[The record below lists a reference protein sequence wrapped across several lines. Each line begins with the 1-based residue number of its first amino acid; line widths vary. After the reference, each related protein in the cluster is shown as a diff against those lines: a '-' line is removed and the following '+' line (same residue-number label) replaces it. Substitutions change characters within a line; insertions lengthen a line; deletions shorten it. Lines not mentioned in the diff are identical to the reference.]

1 MAELRFKPDVAVID
15 LSDDEAPAAGSGTTV
30 HPTKSTTPFTASVK
44 AEHQVHSATT
54 TKPLHTSFP
63 TQRPGTAPSLLVLQ
77 PLQGISQPALAMNQT
92 GTAARA
98 GCADDSTTPASVPA
112 GTAISTQYK
121 PVPYEA
127 SITNPDPF
135 PAAFDHVSAPEVQPA
150 GRTSTPQI
158 PQRRAAQTANQRIRQ
173 QLQPPN
179 EDVARGA
186 SNMHS
191 NEPMAANQFKMPI
204 GAGGAGGGGDT
215 AEMSKLSEQK
225 TQGKRVAPS
234 DGHQLPTKK
243 QRQHTARN
251 HARTRPSETDL
262 PHDLMEDH
270 ELDMDMARSRQELAI
285 QVQQQ
290 LDANP
295 KLPKQYYI
303 TRSVISGCHIDK
315 MLRTPALSG
324 QSVHFNPEKLKT
336 DHGKGVIADNSKD
349 IICLRCEEKEEL
361 KTSWARTA
369 WELHC
374 GSTSQHA
381 GDNIILTAYQMSL
394 KALALLVSSNPVDL
408 NLTECII

>member
-1 MAELRFKPDVAVID
+1 MACGKEGGPLLALLSCDYISLSYEDQQAQPRFHQPAMYCCKWSPFSDGQC
-15 LSDDEAPAAGSGTTV
+15 LSYAGSGTTV

-225 TQGKRVAPS
+225 TQGKRVS
-234 DGHQLPTKK
+234 
-243 QRQHTARN
+243 N
-251 HARTRPSETDL
+251 
-262 PHDLMEDH
+262 
-270 ELDMDMARSRQELAI
+270 SR
-285 QVQQQ
+285 
-290 LDANP
+290 
-295 KLPKQYYI
+295 
-303 TRSVISGCHIDK
+303 
-315 MLRTPALSG
+315 M
-324 QSVHFNPEKLKT
+324 
-336 DHGKGVIADNSKD
+336 
-349 IICLRCEEKEEL
+349 
-361 KTSWARTA
+361 
-369 WELHC
+369 
-374 GSTSQHA
+374 
-381 GDNIILTAYQMSL
+381 
-394 KALALLVSSNPVDL
+394 
-408 NLTECII
+408 